1 MPRQRTTLEWARD
14 IARVYRS
21 ALRAIDPEKCQ
32 ELDNLAR
39 ARGQRWIA
47 PIPISAAA
55 VEDGMD
61 SVLSARQIEQGWGIP
76 AATIWAWKS
85 KGLLTDRG
93 KPGAPRFLVQDVVD
107 VEARNRR
114 TA

>member
-32 ELDNLAR
+32 ELDTLAR

-85 KGLLTDRG
+85 KGLLRDRG
-93 KPGAPRFLVQDVVD
+93 TPGRPRFLVQDVVD